1 MSDDDA
7 TQAILQTLQHDCA
20 DAATVL
26 GLVAS
31 CPDRLARVKPALLLQ
46 LRRMQPTLAS
56 VIAVLSGREHPD
68 DREE

>member
-7 TQAILQTLQHDCA
+7 TLTILQTLQHDCA

-26 GLVAS
+26 GVVAT

-46 LRRMQPTLAS
+46 LRRMQPTLDGA
-56 VIAVLSGREHPD
+56 IAVLSDTREGSQP
-68 DREE
+68 